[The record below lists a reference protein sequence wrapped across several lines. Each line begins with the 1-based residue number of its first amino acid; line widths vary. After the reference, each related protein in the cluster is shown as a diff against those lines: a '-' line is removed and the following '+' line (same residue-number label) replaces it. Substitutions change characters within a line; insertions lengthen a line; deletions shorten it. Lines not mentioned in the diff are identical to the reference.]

1 MKKLNLNPSTQKE
14 HLELE
19 ERKWAIEK
27 IIVSLTVILA
37 LFSWLFNVKA
47 VALFFF
53 VALIYELFFCAA
65 TFDLYNDEPT
75 INKIS
80 NYFKN
85 FLHTFNHLITSLRN
99 YLHNYYCNYHN
110 RKYA

>member
-14 HLELE
+14 RLELE
-19 ERKWAIEK
+19 EKKWAIEK
-27 IIVSLTVILA
+27 IIVSLTVILT
-37 LFSWLFNVKA
+37 LFSWLFNVKT

-65 TFDLYNDEPT
+65 SFNLYDNKPT

-80 NYFKN
+80 DLLVGLAFG
-85 FLHTFNHLITSLRN
+85 TTIAVVLIKTYIACL
-99 YLHNYYCNYHN
+99 
-110 RKYA
+110 

>member
-14 HLELE
+14 RLELE
-19 ERKWAIEK
+19 EKKWAIEK

-37 LFSWLFNVKA
+37 LFSWLFNVKT

-65 TFDLYNDEPT
+65 SFNLFDDEPA

-80 NYFKN
+80 NLLVGLAFG
-85 FLHTFNHLITSLRN
+85 TIVAVILIKASIS
-99 YLHNYYCNYHN
+99 
-110 RKYA
+110 

>member
-80 NYFKN
+80 NLLVGLAFG
-85 FLHTFNHLITSLRN
+85 TVIAVILIKASIV
-99 YLHNYYCNYHN
+99 
-110 RKYA
+110 

>member
-1 MKKLNLNPSTQKE
+1 MRKLNLNPSTQKE
-14 HLELE
+14 RLELE
-19 ERKWAIEK
+19 ETKWAIEK

-80 NYFKN
+80 NLLVGLAFG
-85 FLHTFNHLITSLRN
+85 TVIAVILIKASIV
-99 YLHNYYCNYHN
+99 
-110 RKYA
+110 

>member
-14 HLELE
+14 RLELE

-27 IIVSLTVILA
+27 IIFSLTVILA

-80 NYFKN
+80 NLLVGLAFG
-85 FLHTFNHLITSLRN
+85 TVIAVILIKASIV
-99 YLHNYYCNYHN
+99 
-110 RKYA
+110 

>member
-1 MKKLNLNPSTQKE
+1 MKKINLNPSSQE
-14 HLELE
+14 EFIELE

-27 IIVSLTVILA
+27 IIVSLTAILA
-37 LFSWLFNVKA
+37 LFSWLFNVKT

-65 TFDLYNDEPT
+65 SFNLYDNKPT

-80 NYFKN
+80 DLLVGLAFGTVLAVLVIKA
-85 FLHTFNHLITSLRN
+85 
-99 YLHNYYCNYHN
+99 
-110 RKYA
+110 YACL